1 MVVLLLLYSGGGGL
15 LFYYLFNFTLPLCD
29 GENECSIA
37 SWIKI
42 KTQYGKKYYKSKVYR
57 YIFINCTYLSQH
69 YYSSDEGSKAGTA
82 NFVGDHRHSHFHSYK
97 IFI

>member
-1 MVVLLLLYSGGGGL
+1 MCDVL
-15 LFYYLFNFTLPLCD
+15 FIIIFDADT
-29 GENECSIA
+29 ENEYSVA

-82 NFVGDHRHSHFHSYK
+82 NFVGDHIIYMCMKYESCEYGM
-97 IFI
+97 IWW

>member
-1 MVVLLLLYSGGGGL
+1 MCDVL
-15 LFYYLFNFTLPLCD
+15 FIIIFD
-29 GENECSIA
+29 ADRENEYSVA

-82 NFVGDHRHSHFHSYK
+82 NFVGDQGAY
-97 IFI
+97 